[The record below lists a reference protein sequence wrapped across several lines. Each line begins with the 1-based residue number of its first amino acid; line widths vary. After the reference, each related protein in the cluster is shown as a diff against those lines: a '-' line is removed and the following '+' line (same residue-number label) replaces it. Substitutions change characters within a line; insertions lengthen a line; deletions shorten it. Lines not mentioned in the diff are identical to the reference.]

1 MRNCFF
7 FCLFDLFSFSFVFRR
22 REQKKLNHFSFS
34 TPQKKTKK
42 QDYERDWRSKDVKRR
57 QMGVALYFID
67 KLALRAGHEKD
78 DKEEADTVGCCNLKV
93 ADVEALP
100 DGVSVKFD
108 FLGKDSIRYD
118 NTVTVEPEVHALVAA
133 FRARD
138 GQGRSKAPT
147 EQLFDTMDANDL
159 NDKLKHLMDGLS
171 VKVFRTYN
179 ASITLDRLLREGEV
193 GGDGADGGGGGG
205 AGGKGGGGA
214 GGGEVK
220 DEPLSP
226 NGNGAGPP
234 AETGDPFPYSG
245 FPSPAMAAMT
255 VDGRKAVYDRANKE
269 VAVLCNHQ
277 RAVPKQHD
285 EQMGKAAAKVQ
296 ALEDEVKALK
306 RELKD
311 AKRGGGGASAA
322 AAVQRKLERKAEQV
336 SKQRLAAEVKE
347 DLKTVA
353 LGTSKIN
360 YLDPRI
366 TIAWCK
372 RNEVPIEKVFNRS
385 LMSKFHWAMDCDPKL
400 VF

>member
-1 MRNCFF
+1 
-7 FCLFDLFSFSFVFRR
+7 
-22 REQKKLNHFSFS
+22 
-34 TPQKKTKK
+34 
-42 QDYERDWRSKDVKRR
+42 
-57 QMGVALYFID
+57 MGVALYFID

-100 DGVSVKFD
+100 DGHSVKFD

-138 GQGRSKAPT
+138 GQGRSKGPT

-159 NDKLKHLMDGLS
+159 NDKLKHLMEGLS

-193 GGDGADGGGGGG
+193 GGAEGGG
-205 AGGKGGGGA
+205 GGKGGGG
-214 GGGEVK
+214 GVK

-226 NGNGAGPP
+226 ANGNGAGPSS
-234 AETGDPFPYSG
+234 ENENPFPYSG
-245 FPSPAMAAMT
+245 FPSPAMSAMT

-277 RAVPKQHD
+277 RAVPKAHE

-306 RELKD
+306 RELKE
-311 AKRGGGGASAA
+311 AKKTAGAAA
-322 AAVQRKLERKAEQV
+322 AAVVQRKLDRKAEQA

-385 LMSKFHWAMDCDPKL
+385 LMSKFHWAMDCDPRF

>member
-1 MRNCFF
+1 MFLSFF
-7 FCLFDLFSFSFVFRR
+7 EFSLLATSKTRKR
-22 REQKKLNHFSFS
+22 AHHFSFFLS
-34 TPQKKTKK
+34 FTSS

-67 KLALRAGHEKD
+67 KLALRAGHDKD

-133 FRARD
+133 FRAKD
-138 GQGRSKAPT
+138 GQGRSKGPT

-159 NDKLKHLMDGLS
+159 NDKLKHLMEGLS

-179 ASITLDRLLREGEV
+179 ASITLDRLLREGEM
-193 GGDGADGGGGGG
+193 GGDGTDNG
-205 AGGKGGGGA
+205 GGKGGGG
-214 GGGEVK
+214 GVK

-226 NGNGAGPP
+226 SGNGA
-234 AETGDPFPYSG
+234 AAASTENGDPFPYSG
-245 FPSPAMAAMT
+245 FPSPIMTDMT

-277 RAVPKQHD
+277 RAVPKAHD
-285 EQMGKAAAKVQ
+285 EQMGKAAKVQ

-306 RELKD
+306 KELKD
-311 AKRGGGGASAA
+311 AKKNGAA
-322 AAVQRKLERKAEQV
+322 AVAVVQRKLERKVEQV

-366 TIAWCK
+366 SIAWCK

-385 LMSKFHWAMDCDPKL
+385 LMSKFHWAMDCDPRF

>member
-1 MRNCFF
+1 
-7 FCLFDLFSFSFVFRR
+7 
-22 REQKKLNHFSFS
+22 
-34 TPQKKTKK
+34 
-42 QDYERDWRSKDVKRR
+42 
-57 QMGVALYFID
+57 MGVALYFID

-138 GQGRSKAPT
+138 GQGRSKGPT

-159 NDKLKHLMDGLS
+159 NDKLKHLMEGLS

-179 ASITLDRLLREGEV
+179 ASITLDRLLWVGEI
-193 GGDGADGGGGGG
+193 GGTGG
-205 AGGKGGGGA
+205 AGGDGDGKGGNGG
-214 GGGEVK
+214 VK

-226 NGNGAGPP
+226 NGNGAAAGAGNGTGPSS
-234 AETGDPFPYSG
+234 EENPFPYSG
-245 FPSPAMAAMT
+245 FPSPAMSAMT
-255 VDGRKAVYDRANKE
+255 VDGRKALYDRANKE

-277 RAVPKQHD
+277 RAVPKQHE
-285 EQMGKAAAKVQ
+285 EQMGKAAAKVR

-306 RELKD
+306 KELKE
-311 AKRGGGGASAA
+311 AKKSGGAAA
-322 AAVQRKLERKAEQV
+322 AAVVQRKLDRKAEQA

-385 LMSKFHWAMDCDPKL
+385 LMSKFHWAMDCDPRF

>member
-1 MRNCFF
+1 
-7 FCLFDLFSFSFVFRR
+7 
-22 REQKKLNHFSFS
+22 
-34 TPQKKTKK
+34 
-42 QDYERDWRSKDVKRR
+42 
-57 QMGVALYFID
+57 MGVALYFID

-118 NTVTVEPEVHALVAA
+118 NTVTVDPEVHALVAS

-138 GQGRSKAPT
+138 GHGRSKGPA

-193 GGDGADGGGGGG
+193 GGDGGGGGG
-205 AGGKGGGGA
+205 GGKGGGGA
-214 GGGEVK
+214 AVGVK

-234 AETGDPFPYSG
+234 PSSSCPPGAADPFPHSG
-245 FPSPAMAAMT
+245 FPSPVMNAMT
-255 VDGRKAVYDRANKE
+255 VDGRKALYDRANKE

-277 RAVPKQHD
+277 RAVPKQHE
-285 EQMGKAAAKVQ
+285 EQMSKAAAKVG
-296 ALEDEVKALK
+296 ALEGELRALK
-306 RELKD
+306 KELKE
-311 AKRGGGGASAA
+311 AKKSGGAA
-322 AAVQRKLERKAEQV
+322 AAAGVQRKLERKVEQV

-372 RNEVPIEKVFNRS
+372 RNEVPIEKVFNQS
-385 LMSKFHWAMDCDPKL
+385 LLSKFHWAMDCDPKF

>member
-1 MRNCFF
+1 
-7 FCLFDLFSFSFVFRR
+7 
-22 REQKKLNHFSFS
+22 
-34 TPQKKTKK
+34 
-42 QDYERDWRSKDVKRR
+42 
-57 QMGVALYFID
+57 MGVALYFID

-118 NTVTVEPEVHALVAA
+118 NTVTVEPEVHALVAS
-133 FRARD
+133 FRAKD
-138 GQGRSKAPT
+138 GQGRSKGPA

-159 NDKLKHLMDGLS
+159 NDKLKHLMEGLS

-193 GGDGADGGGGGG
+193 GGDGTDGGGGGG
-205 AGGKGGGGA
+205 GGKKD
-214 GGGEVK
+214 GEVK

-226 NGNGAGPP
+226 NGAVGNGNGNGAS
-234 AETGDPFPYSG
+234 TSTDPFPYSG
-245 FPSPAMAAMT
+245 FPSPVMSSMT
-255 VDGRKAVYDRANKE
+255 VDERKAVYDRANKE

-277 RAVPKQHD
+277 RAVPKQHE
-285 EQMGKAAAKVQ
+285 EQMSKAAAKVS

-306 RELKD
+306 KELKE
-311 AKRGGGGASAA
+311 AKKTGGAAA
-322 AAVQRKLERKAEQV
+322 AAVVQRKLDRKNEQA

-385 LMSKFHWAMDCDPKL
+385 LMSKFHWAMDCDPRF